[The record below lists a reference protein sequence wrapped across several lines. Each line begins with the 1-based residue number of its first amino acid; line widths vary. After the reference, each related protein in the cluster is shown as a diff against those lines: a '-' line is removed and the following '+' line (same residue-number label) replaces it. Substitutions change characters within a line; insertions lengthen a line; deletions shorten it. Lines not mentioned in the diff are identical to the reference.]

1 MAMRNLMIL
10 TLLLVGSLVQLKAE
24 LIINFL
30 PTNDYYFT
38 RNQIWNFTVL
48 NNGKVPISAS
58 IEVKILKNGSFP
70 VMTSEVQTIEL
81 QRGLTSLSESYP
93 ALAMN
98 VFGSGYESERLQSTG
113 FLPPGDY
120 AICVSIKNSVNQVIG
135 YSCKE
140 LHVNSFTLP
149 VLSSPMNN
157 AVLYS
162 VTPLLTWL
170 PVLPVG
176 VYDISYKIEL
186 WETGLGAYKKTRNLL
201 EAETSLNSYQY
212 HAGLPPLVAGENY
225 SWKVSAYSNEFYLGC
240 TEIWQFTVTNP
251 TVAKMA
257 ELDEDSYR
265 TIGAETENALYLVED
280 ILRVRYLNTAND
292 SILEYSIVEEND
304 PEVFVVDLP
313 SVVLSRGDNKLEIDL
328 SDVEGI
334 VVGTTYLLQIIDAN
348 YRKYYLRFGYTE

>member
-1 MAMRNLMIL
+1 MKRIL
-10 TLLLVGSLVQLKAE
+10 VLTSLAFGCLFQLKAE
-24 LIINFL
+24 LVINFL
-30 PTNDYYFT
+30 PSNDYYFT

-48 NNGKVPISAS
+48 NNGKVPMAAS
-58 IEVKILKNGSFP
+58 IEVMLLKNGSFP
-70 VMTSEVQTIEL
+70 VVTSKVQSLEL
-81 QRGLTSLSESYP
+81 QRGLTSLSETYSAM
-93 ALAMN
+93 ALN
-98 VFGSGYESERLQSTG
+98 VFGSGYESERFQSTG

-120 AICVSIKNSVNQVIG
+120 ALCVSIKNALNQVVG

-140 LHVNSFTLP
+140 LQVNSFSLP
-149 VLSSPMNN
+149 VLSSPLNN
-157 AVLYS
+157 ETVYS
-162 VTPLLTWL
+162 VTPLLTWV

-176 VYDISYKIEL
+176 AYDISYKIEL
-186 WETGLGAYKKTRNLL
+186 WETGMGAYKKAGNLL

-212 HAGLPPLVAGENY
+212 HAGLPPLVAGESY

-280 ILRVRYLNTAND
+280 ILRIRYLNTAND

-313 SVVLSRGDNKLEIDL
+313 SVVLNRGDNKLEIDL
-328 SDVEGI
+328 SDVAGI